1 MKTNLLNKK
10 LLCGIIL
17 LLFVILFAFLITDGY
32 FELDRDVKIYSAD
45 AVDIIDQRMTSLLS
59 EVNIFPQYV
68 GDDLIFL
75 SRLSSLK
82 KVISS
87 EESNK
92 NITSN
97 LENDFVAFIKQSTI
111 YSQLGYIDKDG
122 KEIVRVEFEN
132 GIYKIFSHGDLEN
145 KKEEGYFSE
154 TINFNKGEI
163 FVSQIILNIED
174 GEIENRGT
182 KENPIYFPI
191 ILSAVPVFN
200 DNGEKTG
207 VLFLSLEADYFLGD
221 IRNSQREGEEVFL
234 INEEGYYL
242 AHPDRGK
249 EFAFVFGRDDSIY
262 NDYPEIS
269 KEILFDYNK
278 RRFETDNLIFSF
290 RYIYPTAGGF
300 GVNKGSEKIFGENPE
315 ESYFWVLVS
324 VSDKDRIN
332 KNINELKKDY
342 IYFLLFSGLVV
353 LIIVLLIFIA
363 VFRCFDNKNSKEKK

>member
-17 LLFVILFAFLITDGY
+17 LLFVTLFAFLITNGY
-32 FELDRDVKIYSAD
+32 FNLDRDVKIYSAD
-45 AVDIIDQRMTSLLS
+45 AVDIIDQRMNSLLS

-87 EESNK
+87 KESNK
-92 NITSN
+92 NIISD

-111 YSQLGYIDKDG
+111 YYQLGYIDKEG
-122 KEIVRVEFEN
+122 KEIVRVEFKES
-132 GIYKIFSHGDLEN
+132 IYKILSQGDLEN
-145 KKEEGYFSE
+145 KKEEDYFSE
-154 TINFNKGEI
+154 TINFDEGEI

-191 ILSAVPVFN
+191 ILSATPVFN

-221 IRNSQREGEEVFL
+221 IRNFQRPGEDVFL
-234 INEEGYYL
+234 INEKGYYL
-242 AHPDRGK
+242 AHPDRKK
-249 EFAFVFGRDDSIY
+249 EFAFLVGRDDSIY
-262 NDYPEIS
+262 NDFPEIS
-269 KEILFDYNK
+269 KEIIFDYNK

-290 RYIYPTAGGF
+290 RYIYPIAGGF
-300 GVNKGSEKIFGENPE
+300 GINKGSEKIFGESPE

-324 VSDKDRIN
+324 VSDKNEIN
-332 KNINELKKDY
+332 KTINELKKEY
-342 IYFLLFSGLVV
+342 IYFLLFSGVIA
-353 LIIVLLIFIA
+353 LIIIILVFIA
-363 VFRCFDNKNSKEKK
+363 IFKGFENGDFKRRK